1 MLAGGVRNMLP
12 LDRFDNGFI
21 GKGSLMS
28 ILISVRYIFLVAIL
42 SFTGIA
48 LSACE
53 EEGAAEKFGKSID
66 KGVDDMKDAIDD
78 ATD

>member
-1 MLAGGVRNMLP
+1 
-12 LDRFDNGFI
+12 
-21 GKGSLMS
+21 MS